1 MKRVFLTTAVL
12 FAFGVTVF
20 SQNNTSGRLTLQQ
33 CIEMGIVNNLDVLQ
47 SDLQAQ
53 ADEVRWKQAKL
64 NRLPDLNASAGY
76 AFNAG
81 RSIDQFTNSYINE
94 NNQSSSFS
102 LSSGVTIFN
111 GFVLQNLVKQNRF
124 TYEAS
129 KMTLQQR
136 KDNLTLSI
144 ILAYLQVLNNED
156 QLVQARNQMEVT
168 KQQVDRLEISNKEGA
183 IKPSDLSD
191 IKGQYAGDQVS
202 IINAQTAVETAKI
215 NLCELMNVPYDKNM
229 AVERLDVTSFTDMYA
244 DTPDKIY
251 ETAMQQFAQIK
262 SVNYSTQSAEKAV
275 KVARGGLFPILDLNA
290 GIRTNYSNTATT
302 PIFLN
307 SADVASSD
315 YVKVN
320 STTQLPVYKTQNYYL
335 DEKISYLD
343 QFNNNRSSGVSFD
356 MRIPIF
362 NSLQQRNRIKLAKLD
377 LKNNVLIEK
386 TAKTQLQRSVEQ
398 AYINMT
404 AAFDRQK
411 LLLEQVD
418 ALTESFRAAE
428 IRFNSGVG
436 NSYDYL
442 LVKNSL
448 DRATI
453 NLINS
458 KYDYVLRTKVLDF
471 YKGMKLW

>member
-1 MKRVFLTTAVL
+1 MKRFFLTTAILCV
-12 FAFGVTVF
+12 FGVSVF
-20 SQNNTSGRLTLQQ
+20 SQVRLTLQQ

-53 ADEVRWKQAKL
+53 ADEIRWKQAKL

-76 AFNAG
+76 QFNAG

-94 NNQSSSFS
+94 NNQYSSYA
-102 LSSGVTIFN
+102 LGSGVTVFN
-111 GFVLQNLVKQNRF
+111 GFSMQNLVKQNRF

-156 QLVQARNQMEVT
+156 QLVQTRNQMELT
-168 KQQVDRLEISNKEGA
+168 KQQLDRLETLNREGA
-183 IKPSDLSD
+183 IRPSDLSD
-191 IKGQYAGDQVS
+191 VKGQYAGDQVS

-215 NLCELMNVPYDKNM
+215 NLCEFMNVPYDKNM
-229 AVERLDVTSFTDMYA
+229 AVERLDVTSFTAMYA

-262 SVNYSTQSAEKAV
+262 AVNYSTQSAEKAV
-275 KVARGGLFPILDLNA
+275 KVAKGGLFPILDLNA

-343 QFNNNRSSGVSFD
+343 QLNNNRSSGISFD

-362 NSLQQRNRIKLAKLD
+362 NSFQQRNRIKFAKID

-404 AAFDRQK
+404 AAFDRHK
-411 LLLEQVD
+411 ILLGQVD

-453 NLINS
+453 NLINA

>member
-1 MKRVFLTTAVL
+1 MKRVFLTTAILCV
-12 FAFGVTVF
+12 FGISVF

-53 ADEVRWKQAKL
+53 ADEIRWKQARL
-64 NRLPDLNASAGY
+64 NRLPDLNASGSY

-94 NNQSSSFS
+94 NNQSSFFS
-102 LSSGVTIFN
+102 LGSGVTIFN
-111 GFVLQNLVKQNRF
+111 GFSLQNLVKQNRF

-156 QLVQARNQMEVT
+156 QLVQTRNQMELT
-168 KQQVDRLEISNKEGA
+168 KQQVDRLETLNKEGA
-183 IKPSDLSD
+183 IRPSDLSD
-191 IKGQYAGDQVS
+191 VKGQYAGDQVN

-215 NLCELMNVPYDKNM
+215 NLYEFMNVPYDKSV
-229 AVERLDVTSFTDMYA
+229 ALERLDVTSFTDKYA

-262 SVNYSTQSAEKAV
+262 AVNYSTQSAEKAV
-275 KVARGGLFPILDLNA
+275 KVARGGLFPMLDLNA

-302 PIFLN
+302 PTFVN
-307 SADVASSD
+307 TTYDQSFD
-315 YVKVN
+315 YVMVN
-320 STTQLPVYKTQNYYL
+320 NTQSPVFKQQNHYL

-343 QFNNNRSSGVSFD
+343 QLNNNRSSGISFD

-362 NSLQQRNRIKLAKLD
+362 NSFQQRNRIKLAKID
-377 LKNNVLIEK
+377 LKNNVLVEK

-404 AAFDRQK
+404 AAFDKQK
-411 LLLEQVD
+411 ILLEQVD
-418 ALTESFRAAE
+418 ALTESFHAAE

-436 NSYDYL
+436 NSIDYL
-442 LVKNSL
+442 LTKNSL

-453 NLINS
+453 NLINA
-458 KYDYVLRTKVLDF
+458 KYDYVLRTKILDF

>member
-1 MKRVFLTTAVL
+1 MKKVFLSVGIFCVINGAL
-12 FAFGVTVF
+12 F
-20 SQNNTSGRLTLQQ
+20 SQNTVAARLTLQQ

-64 NRLPDLNASAGY
+64 NRLPDLNASGNY
-76 AFNAG
+76 SFNAG
-81 RSIDQFTNSYINE
+81 RSIDQFTNTYITE
-94 NNQSSSFS
+94 NNQSSFFA
-102 LSSGVTIFN
+102 LGSGVTIFN
-111 GFVLQNLVKQNRF
+111 GFSMQNLVKQNRF

-129 KMTLQQR
+129 KMTLQQQ

-156 QLVQARNQMEVT
+156 QLVQARNQMELT
-168 KQQVDRLEISNKEGA
+168 KQQLDRLEILNKEGA
-183 IKPSDLSD
+183 IKPSDLTD
-191 IKGQYAGDQVS
+191 IKGQYAGDQVN
-202 IINAQTAVETAKI
+202 IINAQSAVETAKI
-215 NLCELMNVPYDKNM
+215 NLYEFMNVPYDKNV
-229 AVERLDVTSFTDMYA
+229 ALERLDVTSFTEKYP

-262 SVNYSTQSAEKAV
+262 AVNYSTQSAEKGV
-275 KVARGGLFPILDLNA
+275 KVAKGGLFPVLDLNA
-290 GIRTNYSNTATT
+290 GINTRYSNTATNQ
-302 PIFLN
+302 IFLN
-307 SADVASSD
+307 TTDVQSSD
-315 YVKVN
+315 YVLLG
-320 STTQLPVYKTQNYYL
+320 TTQSPVYKKQSNYL
-335 DEKISYLD
+335 NEKISYLD
-343 QFNNNRSSGVSFD
+343 QLNNNRSSGISFD

-362 NSLQQRNRIKLAKLD
+362 NSFQQRNRIKLAKID
-377 LKNNVLIEK
+377 LKNNVLVEK

-404 AAFDRQK
+404 AAFDRHK
-411 LLLEQVD
+411 ILLEQVD

-453 NLINS
+453 NLINA
-458 KYDYVLRTKVLDF
+458 KYDYVLRTKVLDY

>member
-1 MKRVFLTTAVL
+1 MKRVFLTTAILCV
-12 FAFGVTVF
+12 FGISVF

-53 ADEVRWKQAKL
+53 ADEIRWKQARL
-64 NRLPDLNASAGY
+64 NRLPDLNASGSY

-94 NNQSSSFS
+94 NNQSSFFS
-102 LSSGVTIFN
+102 LGSGVTIFN
-111 GFVLQNLVKQNRF
+111 GFSLQNLVKQNRF

-156 QLVQARNQMEVT
+156 QLVQARNQMELT
-168 KQQVDRLEISNKEGA
+168 KNQVDRLETLNKEGA
-183 IKPSDLSD
+183 IRPSDVSD
-191 IKGQYAGDQVS
+191 VKGQYAGDQVN

-215 NLCELMNVPYDKNM
+215 NLYEFMNVPYDKSV
-229 AVERLDVTSFTDMYA
+229 ALERLDVTSFSDKYA

-262 SVNYSTQSAEKAV
+262 AVNYSTQSAEKAV
-275 KVARGGLFPILDLNA
+275 KVARGGLFPMLDLNA

-302 PIFLN
+302 PTFVN
-307 SADVASSD
+307 TTYDQSFD
-315 YVKVN
+315 YVMVN
-320 STTQLPVYKTQNYYL
+320 NTQSPVFKQQNHYL

-343 QFNNNRSSGVSFD
+343 QLNNNRSSGISFD

-362 NSLQQRNRIKLAKLD
+362 NSFQQRNRIKLAKID

-404 AAFDRQK
+404 AAFDKQK
-411 LLLEQVD
+411 ILLEQVD
-418 ALTESFRAAE
+418 ALTESFHAAE

-436 NSYDYL
+436 NSIDYL
-442 LVKNSL
+442 LTKNSL

-453 NLINS
+453 NLINA
-458 KYDYVLRTKVLDF
+458 KYDYVLRTKILDF

>member
-1 MKRVFLTTAVL
+1 MKRFFLTTAIL
-12 FAFGVTVF
+12 CAFVVSIY
-20 SQNNTSGRLTLQQ
+20 SQNNTSGKLTLQQ

-47 SDLQAQ
+47 SDLQTQ

-64 NRLPDLNASAGY
+64 NRLPDLNASGNY

-81 RSIDQFTNSYINE
+81 RSIDQFTNTYITD
-94 NNQSSSFS
+94 NNQSSFFS
-102 LSSGVTIFN
+102 LGSGVTIFN
-111 GFVLQNLVKQNRF
+111 GFSMQNLVKQNRF

-129 KMTLQQR
+129 KMTLQQQ

-156 QLVQARNQMEVT
+156 QLVQARNQMELT
-168 KQQVDRLEISNKEGA
+168 KQQVDRLETLNKEGA
-183 IKPSDLSD
+183 IRPSDLSD
-191 IKGQYAGDQVS
+191 VKGQYAGDQVN

-215 NLCELMNVPYDKNM
+215 NLYEFMNVPYDKNV
-229 AVERLDVTSFTDMYA
+229 ALERLDVTSFNDKYA

-262 SVNYSTQSAEKAV
+262 AVNYSTQSAEKAV
-275 KVARGGLFPILDLNA
+275 KVAKGGLFPVLDLNA
-290 GIRTNYSNTATT
+290 GINTRYSNTATNQ
-302 PIFLN
+302 IFLN
-307 SADVASSD
+307 TTYDQSFD
-315 YVKVN
+315 YVMVN
-320 STTQLPVYKTQNYYL
+320 STQSPVFKQQNHYL
-335 DEKISYLD
+335 NEKISYLD
-343 QFNNNRSSGVSFD
+343 QLNNNRSSGISFD

-362 NSLQQRNRIKLAKLD
+362 NSFQQRNRIKLAKID

-404 AAFDRQK
+404 SAFDRHK
-411 LLLEQVD
+411 ILIEQVA
-418 ALTESFRAAE
+418 ALTESFHAAE

-453 NLINS
+453 NLIVA

>member
-1 MKRVFLTTAVL
+1 MKRVFLTTAILCV
-12 FAFGVTVF
+12 FGISVF

-53 ADEVRWKQAKL
+53 ADEIRWKQARL
-64 NRLPDLNASAGY
+64 NRLPDLNASGSY

-94 NNQSSSFS
+94 NNQSSFFS
-102 LSSGVTIFN
+102 LGSGVTIFN
-111 GFVLQNLVKQNRF
+111 GFSLQNLVKQNRF

-156 QLVQARNQMEVT
+156 QLVQARNQMELT
-168 KQQVDRLEISNKEGA
+168 KNQVDRLETLNKEGA
-183 IKPSDLSD
+183 IRPSDVSD
-191 IKGQYAGDQVS
+191 VKGQYAGDQVN

-215 NLCELMNVPYDKNM
+215 NLYEFMNVPYDKSV
-229 AVERLDVTSFTDMYA
+229 ALERLDVTSFTDKYA

-262 SVNYSTQSAEKAV
+262 AVNYSTQSAEKAV
-275 KVARGGLFPILDLNA
+275 KVARGGLFPMLDLNA

-302 PIFLN
+302 PTFVN
-307 SADVASSD
+307 TTYDQSFD
-315 YVKVN
+315 YVMVN
-320 STTQLPVYKTQNYYL
+320 NTQSPVFKQQNHYL

-343 QFNNNRSSGVSFD
+343 QLNNNRSSGISFD

-362 NSLQQRNRIKLAKLD
+362 NSFQQRNRIKLAKID

-404 AAFDRQK
+404 AAFDKQK
-411 LLLEQVD
+411 ILLEQVD
-418 ALTESFRAAE
+418 ALTESFHAAE

-436 NSYDYL
+436 NSIDYL
-442 LVKNSL
+442 LTKNSL

-453 NLINS
+453 NLINA
-458 KYDYVLRTKVLDF
+458 KYDYVLRTKILDF

>member
-1 MKRVFLTTAVL
+1 MKKIFIGCFLILYFL
-12 FAFGVTVF
+12 FGSAQ
-20 SQNNTSGRLTLQQ
+20 QNKLTLQQ

-53 ADEVRWKQAKL
+53 ADEIRWKQAKL
-64 NRLPDLNASAGY
+64 NRLPDLNASGGY

-102 LSSGVTIFN
+102 LGSGVTVFN
-111 GFVLQNLVKQNRF
+111 GFAMQNLVRQNRF

-156 QLVQARNQMEVT
+156 QLVQTRNQMELT
-168 KQQVDRLEISNKEGA
+168 KQQLDRLETLNREGA
-183 IKPSDLSD
+183 IRPSDLSD
-191 IKGQYAGDQVS
+191 VKGQYAGDQVS
-202 IINAQTAVETAKI
+202 IINAQTAVENAKI
-215 NLCELMNVPYDKNM
+215 NLCEFMNVPYDKNM
-229 AVERLDVTSFTDMYA
+229 AVERLDVTTFTSMYA

-251 ETAMQQFAQIK
+251 ETALQQFAQIK

-275 KVARGGLFPILDLNA
+275 KVAKGGLFPVLDLNA
-290 GIRTNYSNTATT
+290 GISTNYSNTATT

-307 SADVASSD
+307 SADVTSSD
-315 YVKVN
+315 YVKINGIQEFVW
-320 STTQLPVYKTQNYYL
+320 KKQNNYL

-343 QFNNNRSSGVSFD
+343 QLNTNRRSGISFD

-362 NSLQQRNRIKLAKLD
+362 NSFQQRNRIKFAKID
-377 LKNNVLIEK
+377 LKNSVLIEK

-404 AAFDRQK
+404 AAFDRHK
-411 LLLEQVD
+411 ILLEQVD

-453 NLINS
+453 NLIVA

>member
-1 MKRVFLTTAVL
+1 
-12 FAFGVTVF
+12 
-20 SQNNTSGRLTLQQ
+20 
-33 CIEMGIVNNLDVLQ
+33 MGIVNNLDVLQ

-53 ADEVRWKQAKL
+53 ADEVTWKQAKL

-76 AFNAG
+76 QFNAG
-81 RSIDQFTNSYINE
+81 RSIDQFTNSYITDNS
-94 NNQSSSFS
+94 QYSYYS
-102 LSSGVTIFN
+102 LGSGVTIFN
-111 GFVLQNLVKQNRF
+111 GFALQNLVKQNRF

-156 QLVQARNQMEVT
+156 QLVQARNQMGVT
-168 KQQVDRLEISNKEGA
+168 KQQFDRLEILNKEGA
-183 IKPSDLSD
+183 TRPSDLSD
-191 IKGQYAGDQVS
+191 IKGQYAGDQVN
-202 IINAQTAVETAKI
+202 IINAQSAVETAKI
-215 NLCELMNVPYDKNM
+215 NLYEFMNVPYDKS
-229 AVERLDVTSFTDMYA
+229 VVFERLDVTSFTDKYA
-244 DTPDKIY
+244 DTPEKIY
-251 ETAMQQFAQIK
+251 EIAMQQFAQIK
-262 SVNYSTQSAEKAV
+262 AVNYSTQSAEKAV
-275 KVARGGLFPILDLNA
+275 KVAKGGLFPVLDLNA
-290 GIRTNYSNTATT
+290 GINTYYSNTATNQ
-302 PIFLN
+302 IFLN
-307 SADVASSD
+307 TMDVQSSD
-315 YVKVN
+315 YVKLT
-320 STTQLPVYKTQNYYL
+320 STTQLPVFKKENNYSY
-335 DEKISYLD
+335 EKISYLD
-343 QFNNNRSSGVSFD
+343 QLNNNRSSGISFD

-362 NSLQQRNRIKLAKLD
+362 NSFQQRNRIKLAKID

-386 TAKTQLQRSVEQ
+386 TAKTQLQRSIEQ

-404 AAFDRQK
+404 AAFDRHK
-411 LLLEQVD
+411 ILLEQVD

-453 NLINS
+453 NLINA

>member
-1 MKRVFLTTAVL
+1 MRKIFFCITLVIFYSFVNAQ
-12 FAFGVTVF
+12 
-20 SQNNTSGRLTLQQ
+20 SNKLTLQQ
-33 CIEMGIVNNLDVLQ
+33 CIEMGIANNLDVLQ

-53 ADEVRWKQAKL
+53 ANEVRYKQAKL
-64 NRLPDLNASAGY
+64 NRVPDLNAQAGY
-76 AFNAG
+76 QFNAG
-81 RSIDQFTNSYINE
+81 RSIDQFTNSYITE
-94 NNQSSSFS
+94 NNQYSYYS
-102 LSSGVTIFN
+102 LGSNVTIFN
-111 GFVLQNLVKQNRF
+111 GFVLQNLVKQNKF

-129 KMTLQQR
+129 KMTLQQQ
-136 KDNLTLSI
+136 KDNLTLRI

-156 QLVQARNQMEVT
+156 QLVQARNQMELT
-168 KQQVDRLEISNKEGA
+168 KQQLDRLDILNKQGA
-183 IKPSDLSD
+183 IRPSDLSD
-191 IKGQYAGDQVS
+191 IKGQYAGDQVNV
-202 IINAQTAVETAKI
+202 INGQTAVETAKI
-215 NLCELMNVPYDKNM
+215 NLYQFMNVPYDKNV
-229 AVERLDVTSFTDMYA
+229 ALERLDVTTFKEMYA

-262 SVNYSTQSAEKAV
+262 AVNYSTQSAEKAV
-275 KVARGGLFPILDLNA
+275 KVAKGGLFPVLDLNA
-290 GIRTNYSNTATT
+290 GIRTNYSNTATNPVFINT
-302 PIFLN
+302 T
-307 SADVASSD
+307 DVQSSD
-315 YVKVN
+315 YVMLG
-320 STTQLPVYKTQNYYL
+320 STQSPVFKKQNNYSNQ
-335 DEKISYLD
+335 KITYLD
-343 QFNNNRSSGVSFD
+343 QLNNNRSSGVSFD

-362 NSLQQRNRIKLAKLD
+362 NSFQQKNRIKLAKLD

-386 TAKTQLQRSVEQ
+386 TAKTQLQRSVEE

-411 LLLEQVD
+411 ILKDQVD

-442 LVKNSL
+442 LVKNAL

-453 NLINS
+453 NLINA

>member
-1 MKRVFLTTAVL
+1 MKKIFIGSFLILYFLAGS
-12 FAFGVTVF
+12 AQ
-20 SQNNTSGRLTLQQ
+20 QNKLTLQQ
-33 CIEMGIVNNLDVLQ
+33 CIETGIANNLDVLQ

-53 ADEVRWKQAKL
+53 ADEIRWKQAKL
-64 NRLPDLNASAGY
+64 NRLPDLNASGGY

-81 RSIDQFTNSYINE
+81 RSIDQFTNGYINE
-94 NNQSSSFS
+94 NNQSSNFS
-102 LSSGVTIFN
+102 LGSGVTVFN
-111 GFVLQNLVKQNRF
+111 GFAMQNLVKQNRF

-156 QLVQARNQMEVT
+156 QLVQARNQMELT

-202 IINAQTAVETAKI
+202 IINAQSAVETAKI
-215 NLCELMNVPYDKNM
+215 NLCDFMNVPYDKTM
-229 AVERLDVTSFTDMYA
+229 AVERLDVTAFTSMYA

-251 ETAMQQFAQIK
+251 ETALQQFAQIK

-275 KVARGGLFPILDLNA
+275 KVAKGGLFPVLDLNA
-290 GIRTNYSNTATT
+290 GIRTNYSNTATNQ
-302 PIFLN
+302 IFLN
-307 SADVASSD
+307 SFDTTSAD
-315 YVKVN
+315 YVKLNGAKEYVW
-320 STTQLPVYKTQNYYL
+320 KTQKNYL

-343 QFNNNRSSGVSFD
+343 QLNNNRSSGISFD
-356 MRIPIF
+356 IRIPIF
-362 NSLQQRNRIKLAKLD
+362 NSFQQRNRIKLAKID

-404 AAFDRQK
+404 AAFDRHK
-411 LLLEQVD
+411 ILLEQVD

-453 NLINS
+453 NLINA

>member
-1 MKRVFLTTAVL
+1 MKRVFLTTAILCV
-12 FAFGVTVF
+12 FGISVF

-53 ADEVRWKQAKL
+53 ADEIRWKQARL
-64 NRLPDLNASAGY
+64 NRLPDLNASGSY

-94 NNQSSSFS
+94 NNQSSFFS

-111 GFVLQNLVKQNRF
+111 GFSLQNLVKQNRF

-156 QLVQARNQMEVT
+156 QLVQARNQMELT
-168 KQQVDRLEISNKEGA
+168 KNQVDRLETLNKEGA
-183 IKPSDLSD
+183 IRPSDVSD
-191 IKGQYAGDQVS
+191 VKGQYAGDQVN

-215 NLCELMNVPYDKNM
+215 NLYEFMNVPYDKSV
-229 AVERLDVTSFTDMYA
+229 ALERLDVTSFTDKYA

-262 SVNYSTQSAEKAV
+262 AVNYSTQSAEKAV
-275 KVARGGLFPILDLNA
+275 KVARGGLFPMLDLNA

-302 PIFLN
+302 PTFVN
-307 SADVASSD
+307 TTYDQSFD
-315 YVKVN
+315 YVMVN
-320 STTQLPVYKTQNYYL
+320 NTQSPVFKQQNHYL

-343 QFNNNRSSGVSFD
+343 QLNNNRSSGISFD

-362 NSLQQRNRIKLAKLD
+362 NSFQQRNRIKLAKID

-404 AAFDRQK
+404 AAFDKQK
-411 LLLEQVD
+411 ILLEQVD
-418 ALTESFRAAE
+418 ALTESFHAAE

-436 NSYDYL
+436 NSIDYL
-442 LVKNSL
+442 LTKNSL

-453 NLINS
+453 NLINA
-458 KYDYVLRTKVLDF
+458 KYDYVLRTKILDF

>member
-1 MKRVFLTTAVL
+1 MKRVFLTTCILCV
-12 FAFGVTVF
+12 FGLNIF
-20 SQNNTSGRLTLQQ
+20 SQNNTAGRLTLQQ

-76 AFNAG
+76 QFNAG
-81 RSIDQFTNSYINE
+81 RSIDQFTNSYITDNS
-94 NNQSSSFS
+94 QYSYYS
-102 LSSGVTIFN
+102 LGSGVTIFN
-111 GFVLQNLVKQNRF
+111 GFVLQNLVKQNKF

-156 QLVQARNQMEVT
+156 QLVQARNQMELT
-168 KQQVDRLEISNKEGA
+168 KQQLDRLEILNKEGA

-191 IKGQYAGDQVS
+191 IKGQYAGDQVN
-202 IINAQTAVETAKI
+202 IINTQTAVETAKI
-215 NLCELMNVPYDKNM
+215 NLFEFMNVPYDKSV
-229 AVERLDVTSFTDMYA
+229 ALERLDVSSFTDKYA

-262 SVNYSTQSAEKAV
+262 AVNYSTQSAEKAV
-275 KVARGGLFPILDLNA
+275 KVAKGGLFPVLDLNA
-290 GIRTNYSNTATT
+290 GINTYYSNTATNQ
-302 PIFLN
+302 IFLN
-307 SADVASSD
+307 STDVQSSD
-315 YVKVN
+315 YVKLT
-320 STTQLPVYKTQNYYL
+320 STTQLPVFKKENNYSY
-335 DEKISYLD
+335 EKIVYLD
-343 QFNNNRSSGVSFD
+343 QLNNNRSSGVSFD

-362 NSLQQRNRIKLAKLD
+362 NSFQQRNRIKLAKIE
-377 LKNNVLIEK
+377 LKNNVLVEK

-404 AAFDRQK
+404 AAFDRHKILQ
-411 LLLEQVD
+411 EQVD
-418 ALTESFRAAE
+418 ALAESFRAAE

-453 NLINS
+453 NLINA

>member
-1 MKRVFLTTAVL
+1 MKRIFLTTCILCAV
-12 FAFGVTVF
+12 GVSVF
-20 SQNNTSGRLTLQQ
+20 SQNNTSGKLTLQQ

-53 ADEVRWKQAKL
+53 ANEVRWKQAKL
-64 NRLPDLNASAGY
+64 NRLPDLNANGGY
-76 AFNAG
+76 QFNAG
-81 RSIDQFTNSYINE
+81 RSIDQFTNSYITD
-94 NNQSSSFS
+94 NNQYSYFS
-102 LSSGVTIFN
+102 LGSGVTIFN
-111 GFVLQNLVKQNRF
+111 GFVLQNLVKQNKF

-156 QLVQARNQMEVT
+156 QLVQARNQMELT
-168 KQQVDRLEISNKEGA
+168 KQQLDRLGILNKEGA
-183 IKPSDLSD
+183 IRPSDFSD
-191 IKGQYAGDQVS
+191 IKGQYAGDQVN
-202 IINAQTAVETAKI
+202 IINSQTAVETAKI
-215 NLCELMNVPYDKNM
+215 NLYQFMNVPYDKGV
-229 AVERLDVTSFTDMYA
+229 ALERLDVTAFTEMYA

-262 SVNYSTQSAEKAV
+262 AVNYSTQSAEKAV
-275 KVARGGLFPILDLNA
+275 KVAKGGLFPVLDLNA
-290 GIRTNYSNTATT
+290 GINTYYSNTAAT

-307 SADVASSD
+307 TTFDKSSD
-315 YVKVN
+315 YVLVN
-320 STTQLPVYKTQNYYL
+320 GTQSPVFKQQDHFL
-335 DEKISYLD
+335 SEKISYLD
-343 QFNNNRSSGVSFD
+343 QLNNNRSSGVSFD

-362 NSLQQRNRIKLAKLD
+362 NSFQQRNRIKLAKID

-386 TAKTQLQRSVEQ
+386 TAKTQLQRSVEE
-398 AYINMT
+398 AYLNMT
-404 AAFDRQK
+404 AAFDRHK
-411 LLLEQVD
+411 ILLEQVE

-453 NLINS
+453 NLINA